1 MLPDRHDAV
10 IAAAAQHGATAA
22 GHDLAAL
29 HTDIAYFADAEH
41 KAPARLDER
50 IWDGL
55 LAKHTTA
62 AAADA
67 VSLRID

>member
-10 IAAAAQHGATAA
+10 ISAAAEHGATTA
-22 GHDLAAL
+22 GHDLDAL
-29 HTDIAYFADAEH
+29 HADIAYYAGAEH
-41 KAPARLDER
+41 KAPARLDDR

-55 LAKHTTA
+55 LAKHTI

-67 VSLRID
+67 VALRID

>member
-10 IAAAAQHGATAA
+10 IAAAAQRGATAAA

-29 HTDIAYFADAEH
+29 HADIAYFAGAEH

-50 IWDGL
+50 IWDGV
-55 LAKHTTA
+55 LAKHTIAFDT
-62 AAADA
+62 
-67 VSLRID
+67 VSLQLD

>member
-1 MLPDRHDAV
+1 VLPDRYDAA

-29 HTDIAYFADAEH
+29 HVDIAYFAAAEH

-55 LAKHTTA
+55 LAKHTIAVDT
-62 AAADA
+62 

>member
-10 IAAAAQHGATAA
+10 IAAAAQRGATAA
-22 GHDLAAL
+22 GHDL
-29 HTDIAYFADAEH
+29 ADAEH

-55 LAKHTTA
+55 LAKHTI
-62 AAADA
+62 AADT
-67 VSLRID
+67 VSLQLD

>member
-1 MLPDRHDAV
+1 MLPDRYDAA
-10 IAAAAQHGATAA
+10 IAAAAQHGATAG

-29 HTDIAYFADAEH
+29 HADVAYFAHEET

-55 LAKHTTA
+55 LAKHTI
-62 AAADA
+62 AADT

>member
-1 MLPDRHDAV
+1 MLPDRYDAV
-10 IAAAAQHGATAA
+10 IAAAAEHGATAA
-22 GHDLAAL
+22 GHDLHAL
-29 HTDIAYFADAEH
+29 HADIAYFAHDDN

-55 LAKHTTA
+55 LAKHTI

-67 VSLRID
+67 VALRID

>member
-10 IAAAAQHGATAA
+10 IAAAQRGATAA
-22 GHDLAAL
+22 GDDLAAL
-29 HTDIAYFADAEH
+29 HADIAYFAGAEH

-55 LAKHTTA
+55 LAKHTI
-62 AAADA
+62 AADT
-67 VSLRID
+67 VSLQLD

>member
-10 IAAAAQHGATAA
+10 IAAAASRGATA
-22 GHDLAAL
+22 GHDLHAL
-29 HTDIAYFADAEH
+29 HADIAYFAHDDN

-55 LAKHTTA
+55 LAKHA
-62 AAADA
+62 IAADA
-67 VSLRID
+67 VALRID